1 MAYGLMGIDIG
12 ILIDTG
18 PGGYVRAI
26 RAVHLAR
33 KAQS

>member
-1 MAYGLMGIDIG
+1 VSAYYDLIV
-12 ILIDTG
+12 IDTG

-26 RAVHLAR
+26 RAVDLAR